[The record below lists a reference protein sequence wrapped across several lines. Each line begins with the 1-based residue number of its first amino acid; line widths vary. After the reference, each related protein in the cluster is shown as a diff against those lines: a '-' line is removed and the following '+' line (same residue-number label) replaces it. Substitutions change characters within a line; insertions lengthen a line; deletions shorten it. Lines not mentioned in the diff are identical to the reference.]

1 MELDRVYEPLPAP
14 VLKINQPGWLDRL
27 ARLISIVGSPPAVA
41 LLGIA
46 LVAGLTRDAATWLW
60 ASGYVLLV
68 LTAPLAYVVWKVQR
82 GEISDLDL
90 FVREQRLKPYLITV
104 ASSVCALAV
113 IYFGQAP
120 RLLFIL
126 AAAIGLLILLLFVV
140 TLWWKIS
147 IHCAAAALFVTLT
160 LGLLGSSAVL
170 IMLGLPLVV
179 WSRVRLH
186 RHTILQALFGSGLG
200 VVISIVALALY
211 RQG

>member
-14 VLKINQPGWLDRL
+14 VLKIHKPGWLDRL

-46 LVAGLTRDAATWLW
+46 LVAELTHDAATWLW

-68 LTAPLAYVVWKVQR
+68 LPAPLTYVVWKVQR

-126 AAAIGLLILLLFVV
+126 AAAIGLMILLLFVV

-147 IHCAAAALFVTLT
+147 IHCAAAALFVTLAV
-160 LGLLGSSAVL
+160 GLLGSSAVM
-170 IMLGLPLVV
+170 IVLGLPLVA

-186 RHTILQALFGSGLG
+186 RHTTLQALLGSGLG
-200 VVISIVALALY
+200 VVISIVALTLY

>member
-1 MELDRVYEPLPAP
+1 
-14 VLKINQPGWLDRL
+14 
-27 ARLISIVGSPPAVA
+27 VA

-46 LVAGLTRDAATWLW
+46 LVAELTHDAATWLW

-68 LTAPLAYVVWKVQR
+68 LPAPLTYVVWKVQR

-126 AAAIGLLILLLFVV
+126 AAAIGLMILLLFVV

-147 IHCAAAALFVTLT
+147 IHCAAAALFVTLAV
-160 LGLLGSSAVL
+160 GLLGSSAVM
-170 IMLGLPLVV
+170 IVLGLPLVA

-186 RHTILQALFGSGLG
+186 RHTTLQALLGSGLG
-200 VVISIVALALY
+200 VVISIVALTLY